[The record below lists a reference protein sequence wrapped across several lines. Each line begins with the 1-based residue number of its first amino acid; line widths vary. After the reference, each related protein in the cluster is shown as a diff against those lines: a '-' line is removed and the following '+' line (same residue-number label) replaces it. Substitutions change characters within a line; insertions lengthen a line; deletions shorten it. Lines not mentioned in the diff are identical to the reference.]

1 MGASSKDKGNAWEL
15 EVAKFLEEH
24 FDGKFSRVPRSGAMF
39 GGENAENADGERQD
53 VVEIL
58 TGDIITPKDF
68 PFTIEAKH
76 YEDFKFSHLLHG
88 ENKLLDGWI
97 ESAEKD
103 AELAK
108 RLPMI
113 MAKFSYIGSYVV
125 FDYKIV
131 KTDDGICPSTYF
143 QNHLIYK
150 RKWMMISFDEF
161 VSVKN
166 IIVDFAKLKI
176 KKDYGG

>member
-24 FDGKFSRVPRSGAMF
+24 FEGKFSRVPRSGAMF
-39 GGENAENADGERQD
+39 GGENAENAEGERQD

-76 YEDFKFSHLLHG
+76 YEDFKFSHLLQG

-97 ESAEKD
+97 ESSEKD
-103 AELAK
+103 ADLAK

-125 FDYKIV
+125 FDYKII
-131 KTDDGICPSTYF
+131 KTDTGICPSTYF
-143 QNHLIYK
+143 KNHLIYK
-150 RKWMMISFDEF
+150 RKWMMISFEEF
-161 VSVKN
+161 VNVKN
-166 IIVDFAKLKI
+166 IIVDFAKLKL
-176 KKDYGG
+176 KSDSNG

>member
-15 EVAKFLEEH
+15 EVAKFLEEN
-24 FDGKFSRVPRSGAMF
+24 FEGKFSRVPRSGAMF
-39 GGENAENADGERQD
+39 GGENAENAEGERSD

-58 TGDIITPKDF
+58 SGDIITPKEF

-76 YEDFKFSHLLHG
+76 YDDFKFSHLLQG
-88 ENKLLDGWI
+88 ENKLLDGWLI
-97 ESAEKD
+97 DVQKD

-113 MAKFSYIGSYVV
+113 MAKFSYIGSYAI
-125 FDYKIV
+125 FDYRIV

-143 QNHLIYK
+143 ENHLIYK
-150 RKWMMISFDEF
+150 RKWMMISFEEF
-161 VSVKN
+161 TNVKN
-166 IIVDFAKLKI
+166 VIVDMAKI
-176 KKDYGG
+176 KLRQA

>member
-15 EVAKFLEEH
+15 EVAKFLEEN
-24 FDGKFSRVPRSGAMF
+24 FEGKFSRVPRSGAMF
-39 GGENAENADGERQD
+39 GGENAENAEGERSD

-58 TGDIITPKDF
+58 SGDIITPKEF

-76 YEDFKFSHLLHG
+76 YDDFKFSHLLQG
-88 ENKLLDGWI
+88 ENKLLDGWLI
-97 ESAEKD
+97 DVQKD

-113 MAKFSYIGSYVV
+113 MAKFSYIGSYAI
-125 FDYKIV
+125 FDYRIV

-143 QNHLIYK
+143 ENHLIYK
-150 RKWMMISFDEF
+150 RKWMMISFEEF
-161 VSVKN
+161 TNVKN
-166 IIVDFAKLKI
+166 VIVDMAKLKLRQA
-176 KKDYGG
+176 

>member
-24 FDGKFSRVPRSGAMF
+24 FEGKFSRVPRSGAMF
-39 GGENAENADGERQD
+39 GGENAENAEGERQD

-76 YEDFKFSHLLHG
+76 YEDFKFSHLLQG

-97 ESAEKD
+97 ESSEKD
-103 AELAK
+103 ADLAK

-125 FDYKIV
+125 FDYKII
-131 KTDDGICPSTYF
+131 KTDTGICPSTYF
-143 QNHLIYK
+143 KNHLIYK
-150 RKWMMISFDEF
+150 RKWMMISFEEF

-166 IIVDFAKLKI
+166 IIVDFAKLKL
-176 KKDYGG
+176 KSDNSG

>member
-1 MGASSKDKGNAWEL
+1 M
-15 EVAKFLEEH
+15 
-24 FDGKFSRVPRSGAMF
+24 PRSGAMF
-39 GGENAENADGERQD
+39 GGENAENADGERSD

-58 TGDIITPKDF
+58 SGDIITPKNF

-76 YEDFKFSHLLHG
+76 YDDFKFSHLLQG
-88 ENKLLDGWI
+88 ENKLLDGWLLDVQ
-97 ESAEKD
+97 KD
-103 AELAK
+103 ADRAK

-113 MAKFSYIGSYVV
+113 MAKFSYVGSYAI

-143 QNHLIYK
+143 ENHLIYK

-161 VSVKN
+161 VNVKN
-166 IIVDFAKLKI
+166 IIVDMARIKLR
-176 KKDYGG
+176 DM

>member
-15 EVAKFLEEH
+15 EVAKFLEEN
-24 FDGKFSRVPRSGAMF
+24 FEGKFSRVPRSGAMF
-39 GGENAENADGERQD
+39 GGENAENADGERAD

-58 TGDIITPKDF
+58 SGDIITPKDF

-76 YEDFKFSHLLHG
+76 YDDFKFSHLLCG
-88 ENKLLDGWI
+88 ENKLLDTWL
-97 ESAEKD
+97 ESCEKD
-103 AELAK
+103 AQLAK
-108 RLPMI
+108 RHPLI

-125 FDYKIV
+125 FDYKII

-143 QNHLIYK
+143 ENHLIYK

-161 VSVKN
+161 VNVKN
-166 IIVDFAKLKI
+166 VIVDMARLKLRGM
-176 KKDYGG
+176 Y

>member
-24 FDGKFSRVPRSGAMF
+24 FEGKFSRVPRSGAMF
-39 GGENAENADGERQD
+39 GGENAENAEGERQD

-58 TGDIITPKDF
+58 TGDIITPKEF

-76 YEDFKFSHLLHG
+76 YEDFKFSHLLQG

-97 ESAEKD
+97 ESSEKD

-125 FDYKIV
+125 FDYKII
-131 KTDDGICPSTYF
+131 KTDTGICPSTYF
-143 QNHLIYK
+143 KNHLIYK
-150 RKWMMISFDEF
+150 RKWMMISFEEF
-161 VSVKN
+161 VNVKN
-166 IIVDFAKLKI
+166 IIVDFAKLKL
-176 KKDYGG
+176 KSDNNG

>member
-24 FDGKFSRVPRSGAMF
+24 FEGKFSRVPRSGAMF

-103 AELAK
+103 AVLAK

-113 MAKFSYIGSYVV
+113 MCKFSYIGSYVV
-125 FDYKIV
+125 FDYKII
-131 KTDDGICPSTYF
+131 KADDGICPSTYF

-150 RKWMMISFDEF
+150 RKYMMISFDEF
-161 VSVKN
+161 VNVKN
-166 IIVDFAKLKI
+166 IIVDFAKLKL

>member
-24 FDGKFSRVPRSGAMF
+24 FEGKFSRVPRSGAMF
-39 GGENAENADGERQD
+39 GGENSENAEGERQD

-103 AELAK
+103 AQLAK

-113 MAKFSYIGSYVV
+113 MCKFSYIGSYVV

-131 KTDDGICPSTYF
+131 KTDEGICPSTYF
-143 QNHLIYK
+143 ENHLIYK

-166 IIVDFAKLKI
+166 IIIDFARLKLK
-176 KKDYGG
+176 KDNGG

>member
-24 FDGKFSRVPRSGAMF
+24 FEGKFSRVPRSGAMF
-39 GGENAENADGERQD
+39 GGENAENAEGERQD

-76 YEDFKFSHLLHG
+76 YEDFKFSHLLQG

-97 ESAEKD
+97 ESSEKD
-103 AELAK
+103 ADLAK

-125 FDYKIV
+125 FDYKII
-131 KTDDGICPSTYF
+131 KTDTGICPSTYF

-150 RKWMMISFDEF
+150 RKWMMISFEEF
-161 VSVKN
+161 VNVKN
-166 IIVDFAKLKI
+166 IIVDFAKLKL
-176 KKDYGG
+176 KSDNNG

>member
-24 FDGKFSRVPRSGAMF
+24 FEGKFSRVPRSGAMF
-39 GGENAENADGERQD
+39 GGENAENAEGERQD

-76 YEDFKFSHLLHG
+76 YEDFKFSHLLQG

-97 ESAEKD
+97 ESSEKD

-125 FDYKIV
+125 FDYKII
-131 KTDDGICPSTYF
+131 KTDTGICPSTYF
-143 QNHLIYK
+143 KNHLIYK
-150 RKWMMISFDEF
+150 RKWMMISFEEF
-161 VSVKN
+161 VNVKN
-166 IIVDFAKLKI
+166 IIVDFAKLKL
-176 KKDYGG
+176 KSDGGS

>member
-1 MGASSKDKGNAWEL
+1 MGTSSKDKGNAWEL
-15 EVAKFLEEH
+15 EVAKFLEEN
-24 FDGKFSRVPRSGAMF
+24 FEGKFSRVPRSGAMF
-39 GGENAENADGERQD
+39 GGENAENAEGERSD

-58 TGDIITPKDF
+58 SGDIITPKEF

-76 YEDFKFSHLLHG
+76 YDDFKFSHLLQG

-97 ESAEKD
+97 CDVQKD

-113 MAKFSYIGSYVV
+113 MAKFSYIGSYAI
-125 FDYKIV
+125 FDYRIV

-143 QNHLIYK
+143 ENHLIYK
-150 RKWMMISFDEF
+150 RKWMMISFEEF
-161 VSVKN
+161 TNVKN
-166 IIVDFAKLKI
+166 VIVDMAKLKLRQT
-176 KKDYGG
+176 